1 MARVELLSGQT
12 MTVAAVIFPRAL
24 SINLRLEGLSSA
36 TVTVDE
42 TVPDIACGAWVR
54 VWCPDGSAMVCY
66 VKSIQSDYRTGLRVI
81 QLEHGFGLLQNAIL
95 YGEWR
100 PANLGGTTQTVGIA
114 TAMATILSQQQGGI
128 IWQPGT
134 CEFSVAEGWSFTNA
148 TLYQAME
155 ALTESV
161 EDCRWSF
168 DQSSLPWKVS
178 LVHQTNDVSAEM
190 RMSRNIDSLKM
201 TVSTTDMATRVYPVG
216 LKNLSIA
223 SVNGGSVYLQKN
235 VAQYGVISKTV
246 TDNSIRDAGLLK
258 AWAAKLLDTYARP
271 VVNVQ
276 LTGLDLSKATGE
288 SLDKLVLGR
297 RCRIPLPRYGITVT
311 ERITELSY
319 KDALLHPEQ
328 VSVTMATVRKTIQ
341 HVVASK
347 ASGGGGGKATTSSQC
362 ELKEQADKVEEVL
375 TSKLWQDKDTIG
387 IVGGAFT
394 AVTEDGKTTLTL
406 KQGARMYV
414 NRDGAVV
421 EVVDEGN
428 VVSSINATKEEV
440 KIQAKHINLSGYVTA
455 TQLEAVDAKF
465 DNLTSG
471 IAKANSLQ
479 SSYVYA
485 DRATIGILNSYAAGW
500 VTITIDGTEYRLLC
514 GVRTSS

>member
-12 MTVAAVIFPRAL
+12 MMVAAVIFPRAL

-319 KDALLHPEQ
+319 KDALLNPEQ

-347 ASGGGGGKATTSSQC
+347 ASGSGGGKATTSSQC

-394 AVTEDGKTTLTL
+394 AVTENGKTTLTL

-455 TQLEAVDAKF
+455 TQLEAQKARF
-465 DNLTSG
+465 DNLVTG
-471 IAKANSLQ
+471 ITQAKSIAVQRLTVEQ
-479 SSYVYA
+479 
-485 DRATIGILNSYAAGW
+485 ATIARLEGKQIYWRS
-500 VTITIDGTEYRLLC
+500 ITVNGNTFNVLAE
-514 GVRTSS
+514 RT